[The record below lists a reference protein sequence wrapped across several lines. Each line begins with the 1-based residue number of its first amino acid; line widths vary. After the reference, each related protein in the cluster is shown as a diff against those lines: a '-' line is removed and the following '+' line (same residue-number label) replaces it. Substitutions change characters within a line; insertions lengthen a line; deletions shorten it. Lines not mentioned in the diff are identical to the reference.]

1 MLLTRPALSDQCDDV
16 AGITGPCMRSDN
28 VVAVTRVGA
37 IDAAIEGVP
46 LRRCVVDTTAM
57 AN

>member
-1 MLLTRPALSDQCDDV
+1 TRPALSDQCEDV
-16 AGITGPCMRSDN
+16 AGITGQCMRSDN

-46 LRRCVVDTTAM
+46 LRRCVVDTTTM